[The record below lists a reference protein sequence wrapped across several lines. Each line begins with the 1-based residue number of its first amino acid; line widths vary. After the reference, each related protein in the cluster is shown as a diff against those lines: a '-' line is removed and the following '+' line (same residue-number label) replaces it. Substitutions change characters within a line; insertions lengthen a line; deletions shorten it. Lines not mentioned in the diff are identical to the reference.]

1 MKKILSL
8 SLFVVAAM
16 SCNNAA
22 QTQQSTPTA
31 NTNSSAQKA
40 DDKATVSTHSL
51 DTRTDA
57 SKQNAENI
65 QSPNQSAGIESS
77 PMQKPIDVA
86 EMTTEIEKA
95 EKAFGQ
101 KPKDEDAKNALT
113 KAYFVRAFALTEA
126 AQYRAALGDFRKGL
140 KLSPNDD
147 DARKMHD
154 EILRIFDSIKREP
167 PKEGE
172 EPKPLPF
179 EKKKA

>member
-1 MKKILSL
+1 MKKILTL
-8 SLFVVAAM
+8 SLLAIAAM

-22 QTQQSTPTA
+22 QTQQKSQPA
-31 NTNSSAQKA
+31 NTNAAPQKA

-51 DTRTDA
+51 ETKNDA
-57 SKQNAENI
+57 GKGNAENI
-65 QSPNQSAGIESS
+65 QSPNQSAGDSS

-86 EMTTEIEKA
+86 EMTAEIEKA
-95 EKAFGQ
+95 EKARRQ
-101 KPKDEDAKNALT
+101 KPNDEDAKNALA

-140 KLSPNDD
+140 KLAPNDD
-147 DARKMHD
+147 DARNMHD